1 MDSSEE
7 WYATYKGNGVGDC
20 ERGGGWGGGGEGR
33 RGLEGEDGGGPGK
46 VRSDPLGLRP
56 RPGR

>member
-7 WYATYKGNGVGDC
+7 WYATYKGNGVGG
-20 ERGGGWGGGGEGR
+20 RRGEGR